1 MSSEHSALPSS
12 NAASP
17 ALPALP
23 ILVVDDDPFILDLL
37 CDVLEEAGFVVL
49 TADDGR
55 AALTLLQ
62 HMPVALVLTDLMM
75 PYVTGLQLAQ
85 QLRSNAEMAAIPVVL
100 MSAAPPPRM
109 SDTFRA
115 VIPKPFVL
123 DDLVTTV
130 RQFGSNPEGTASRN
144 V

>member
-1 MSSEHSALPSS
+1 MSSEHSTLPSS

-37 CDVLEEAGFVVL
+37 CDVLKEAGFVVQ
-49 TADDGR
+49 TASDGR
-55 AALTLLQ
+55 AALALLQ

-85 QLRSNAEMAAIPVVL
+85 QLRSNAETAAIPVVL

-130 RQFGSNPEGTASRN
+130 RQFGSNQEGHASRS

>member
-1 MSSEHSALPSS
+1 MSSEHSTLPSS

-37 CDVLEEAGFVVL
+37 CDVFEEAGFVVL

-55 AALTLLQ
+55 AALALLQ

-85 QLRSNAEMAAIPVVL
+85 QLRSNAETVAIPVVL
-100 MSAAPPPRM
+100 MSTALPPRIG
-109 SDTFRA
+109 DTFAA
-115 VIPKPFVL
+115 VIPKPFAL
-123 DDLVTTV
+123 DDLVATV
-130 RQFGSNPEGTASRN
+130 RQFGSNPEGNASRC